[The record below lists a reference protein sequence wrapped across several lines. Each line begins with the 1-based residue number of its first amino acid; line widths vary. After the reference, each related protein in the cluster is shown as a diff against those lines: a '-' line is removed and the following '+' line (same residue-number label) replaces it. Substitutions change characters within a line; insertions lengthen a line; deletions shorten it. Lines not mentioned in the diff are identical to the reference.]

1 MLAIAGVALAALLVW
16 RFVGAFEPAQRFLAP
31 GRAELQLA
39 GSGDYVIWHDYRT
52 VYEGRS
58 YDVAEALPGGARF
71 RVRAP
76 DGTSPQVE
84 PLAGMRSD
92 GSQGRSVSVARFSA
106 PAAGLYEVAVEGAFE
121 ARPVSVGPHRLW
133 PMLEMVGG
141 VLAILAVAIGGAI
154 AAALYGFLSGVPSA
168 PLPAGAALP
177 PEREKS
183 LRQIAT
189 VIYGLQAAALLVG
202 ITFFVAVILG
212 YVRRKDVAG
221 TWLESHFTWQ
231 IRTFWWSL
239 AWSTLGVATL
249 VLVVGFFILLAAA
262 VWYVYRIVRGWI
274 ELNEG
279 RPIYRVEEASRRKES
294 L

>member
-1 MLAIAGVALAALLVW
+1 VLAIAGVALAALLVW

-31 GRAELQLA
+31 GRVQLELA
-39 GSGDYVIWHDYRT
+39 AAGDYVIWHDHRT

-58 YDVAEALPGGARF
+58 YDVPEALPGGARF

-76 DGTSPQVE
+76 DGTNLQVE
-84 PLAGMRSD
+84 PLAGMRSE
-92 GSQGRSVSVARFSA
+92 GAEGRSVSVARFA
-106 PAAGLYEVAVEGAFE
+106 VPAAGVYEVAVEGTFE
-121 ARPVSVGPHRLW
+121 PRPVSVGPNRLW
-133 PMLEMVGG
+133 PILQLVGW

-154 AAALYGFLSGVPSA
+154 AAALYGFLLSVPSA
-168 PLPAGAALP
+168 PLPAGAPLP

-212 YVRRKDVAG
+212 YLRRKDVAG

-231 IRTFWWSL
+231 LRTFWWSL

-279 RPIYRVEEASRRKES
+279 RPIYRG
-294 L
+294 